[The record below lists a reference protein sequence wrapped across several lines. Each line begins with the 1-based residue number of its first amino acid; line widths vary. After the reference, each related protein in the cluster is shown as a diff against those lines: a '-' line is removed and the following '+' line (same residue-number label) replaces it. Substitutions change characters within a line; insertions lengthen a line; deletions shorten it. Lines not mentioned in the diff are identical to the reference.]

1 MYTYTIGGKKGQKI
15 TLQES
20 KNRVV
25 VRTRNA
31 RKLSNAIFSNA
42 SKEAMEDFNV
52 EIEFPEADITILKT
66 KEAAPTKSTT
76 RDKARKAFKKEPELR
91 FAGRVLV
98 DKNSKAPVLYTEN
111 LFIKFLDKVTEASC
125 EKILTQYDLK
135 IKQKLTYATNSYF
148 VQAPEDIG
156 LEIFKLAETLLKK
169 KEVELCHPELIRER
183 SYKKIHPKQW
193 HLKATT
199 INGKEI
205 NAHVKADLAHQYTRG
220 EGIVIAIIDDGVDID
235 NTEFN
240 IPGKVIHSR
249 DATLSSNDP
258 RPKKADDNHGTPC
271 AGVAAAAGIN
281 ASGVAPNATLMPIRL
296 RSGLGSQA
304 EASAIKWAVD
314 KGADIISCSWGPPD
328 GDWWVPGDPLHEQMS
343 YLVDSTRLA
352 IDYAVTRGRNEKGC
366 VIFFAAG
373 NGNEDVKYD
382 GYASYDKVIA
392 VAACNDTN
400 KRSVYSDFGDAV
412 WCCFPSSDF
421 GHAPYNH
428 PEALTSGI
436 HTTDRRGNLGDG
448 SGEYIDDFGGT
459 SSACPGAAGTA
470 ALILAANPDLNFL
483 EVKNILK
490 DSCEKIDV
498 AGGLYNTQGHSKKY
512 GYGKVDAEKAV
523 QKAVEIK
530 KGKSAGKVKIISAL
544 IDPAG
549 IDTRKE
555 KLTLRNISTTDLD
568 LGGWSIEVKGKKQ
581 ILNISLAGGQTKT
594 ISLNKQVRLN
604 NTSATI
610 KLLND
615 QEQIVDKATY
625 KKQQVKKSVPINF
638 ENA

>member
-15 TLQES
+15 SLQES
-20 KNRVV
+20 KNLVV

-31 RKLSNAIFSNA
+31 RKLSDAIFSSEA
-42 SKEAMEDFNV
+42 KEAMEDFTV
-52 EIEFPEADITILKT
+52 ELEYPEADITILKT

-76 RDKARKAFKKEPELR
+76 RDKARKALKKEPELR

-98 DKNSKAPVLYTEN
+98 DKKSKAPVLYTEN
-111 LFIKFLDKVTEASC
+111 LFIKFLDKVTEAAC
-125 EKILTQYDLK
+125 EKILTTYNLK
-135 IKQKLTYATNSYF
+135 VKQKLEYAANSYF
-148 VQAPEDIG
+148 VQAPEGIG
-156 LEIFKLAETLLKK
+156 LEIFELAETLLQK

-183 SYKKIHPKQW
+183 SFKKIHPKQW
-193 HLKATT
+193 HLKATS
-199 INGKEI
+199 INGKQI
-205 NAHVKADLAHQYTRG
+205 NAHVKADLAHLHTRG
-220 EGIVIAIIDDGVDID
+220 EGIVIAVIDDGVDID

-240 IPGKVIHSR
+240 LPGKVVHSR
-249 DATLSSNDP
+249 DATLNSNDP
-258 RPKKADDNHGTPC
+258 RPKKIDDSHGTPC
-271 AGVAAAAGIN
+271 AGVAAAAGVN

-328 GDWWVPGDPLHEQMS
+328 GDWSVPGDPLHTEMT

-352 IDYAVTRGRNEKGC
+352 IDYAITHGRNGKGC

-373 NGNEDVKYD
+373 NGNEDIKYD

-400 KRSVYSDFGDAV
+400 KRSVYSDYGDAV
-412 WCCFPSSDF
+412 WCSFPSSDF
-421 GHAPYNH
+421 GYPPYNH
-428 PEALTSGI
+428 PEALTTGI
-436 HTTDRRGNLGDG
+436 YTTDRRGALGDG
-448 SGEYIDDFGGT
+448 AGEYIDDFGGT

-470 ALILAANPDLNFL
+470 ALILSANPELNFR

-490 DSCEKIDV
+490 ETCEKIDN
-498 AGGLYNTQGHSKKY
+498 AGGQYNANGHSKKY

-523 QKAVEIK
+523 LKATELK
-530 KGKSAGKVKIISAL
+530 NGTLSRKVKIISAL

-555 KLTLRNISTTDLD
+555 KLSLRNTSAANLD
-568 LGGWSIEVKGKKQ
+568 LSGWKIEVKGKIQ

-594 ISLNKQVRLN
+594 ISLNGKVKLN
-604 NTSATI
+604 NRGATI
-610 KLLND
+610 KLLDD
-615 QEQIVDKATY
+615 QEQVVDKATY
-625 KKQQVKKSVPINF
+625 KKQQVKKGVPISF
-638 ENA
+638 